1 MAMPIPGKPIT
12 CAFGVKGPRW
22 SSGMHEGI
30 DVAVPVGTPYYA
42 PIDGTIVKVGQC
54 WGAAYGQHAV
64 LMKIGSGP
72 LKGKHIVFGHGSSY
86 AVKVGDKVKAGT
98 LLGKTGAEGNVSG
111 PHLHMEIQDG
121 PGWKKASGIDPKP
134 VLEAK

>member
-1 MAMPIPGKPIT
+1 MALPIPGKPIT

-22 SSGMHEGI
+22 SSGKHEGI
-30 DVAVPVGTPYYA
+30 DVAVPVGTPYFA

-86 AVKVGDKVKAGT
+86 SVKVGDKVAKGAP
-98 LLGKTGAEGNVSG
+98 LGKTGAEGNVSG

-134 VLEAK
+134 VLEA